1 VGQVCRWVE
10 ILVGTSHK
18 PEAEKLRDQAFAVLA
33 DPRLQAAVSDA
44 EERVRKALA
53 SPGPAPIA
61 IHTQFVES
69 STLFPTKVPAP
80 AASVE
85 HWSPKLQPG
94 TKPDLHAILSA
105 AKDFTA
111 ENRYEES
118 LQHHLWYHNHA
129 LEYEPEAQRGVRLSF
144 ALSDWAKLGR
154 KYPKALEALVEIRDR
169 DLHEF
174 AQGRGSVALF
184 KDIAAINEQWG
195 HDSTTCRLF
204 KYLKDQQPELA
215 TRCYPSAEDALVKKG
230 DYALCLAYIGDG
242 QARFKVHRQ
251 NWEKMAKWEQHI
263 GQMMQQGQ
271 KRMDEY
277 RAQKGQT
284 RPVGPSF
291 MPPPA
296 ADNILVGD
304 TRQLIEILV
313 GAGHKADAEN
323 ICTQALA
330 LVDDPRLK
338 SAISDAEKKM
348 GK

>member
-1 VGQVCRWVE
+1 
-10 ILVGTSHK
+10 
-18 PEAEKLRDQAFAVLA
+18 
-33 DPRLQAAVSDA
+33 
-44 EERVRKALA
+44 
-53 SPGPAPIA
+53 
-61 IHTQFVES
+61 
-69 STLFPTKVPAP
+69 
-80 AASVE
+80 VE

-304 TRQLIEILV
+304 ARQLIEILV
-313 GAGHKADAEN
+313 GTGHKADAEN